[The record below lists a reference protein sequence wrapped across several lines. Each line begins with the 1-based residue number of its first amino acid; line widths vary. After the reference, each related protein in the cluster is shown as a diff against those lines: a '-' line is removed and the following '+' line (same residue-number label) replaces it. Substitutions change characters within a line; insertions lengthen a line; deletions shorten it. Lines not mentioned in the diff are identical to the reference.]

1 LSSSDDFE
9 IGSNYSSSL
18 ADATYLTATF
28 KVVAT
33 GEPKFN
39 YMFESGN
46 TCVNPAHAR
55 LWFARTGWLKGGEFF
70 RWWANSD
77 AYKLAPRGA
86 TLAVPL
92 GERHRETWKSRLSFA
107 RRVP

>member
-1 LSSSDDFE
+1 
-9 IGSNYSSSL
+9 
-18 ADATYLTATF
+18 
-28 KVVAT
+28 
-33 GEPKFN
+33 
-39 YMFESGN
+39 
-46 TCVNPAHAR
+46 